1 MWIFEEKQQL
11 SGFWWIIILIVVISL
26 ASIFI
31 PFLIDNS
38 NAEIITQI
46 IWITVIVDLLVI
58 IMITKIFRFLIIQA
72 DDNELRFGFPPFVVK
87 IPYDQ
92 IKSATLLK
100 YNFWQAGGIGIR
112 LGKGRRWNYIAR
124 IGYAVEINWGEK
136 KKHAFSISNHEE
148 LSKVLSDF
156 LREKFKKMPEFLS
169 NNS

>member
-31 PFLIDNS
+31 PYLIDNS

-58 IMITKIFRFLIIQA
+58 IMITKIFRFLIIKA
-72 DDNELRFGFPPFVVK
+72 DDSELRFGFPPFVVK
-87 IPYDQ
+87 IPYGQ
-92 IKSATLLK
+92 IQSATLLK

-112 LGKGRRWNYIAR
+112 FRKGRRWNYIAK
-124 IGYAVEINWGEK
+124 IGYAVEINWGGK